1 MMSQSTVDRVQE
13 VDGGRLSVEANEL
26 ADAFRATVR
35 EVIRLRGRD
44 THLGEAELS
53 YAQLELLSE
62 LLRRGEQ
69 PAGEL
74 AAAARL
80 SPGAVTEMLDHLA
93 QAGHVERVRS
103 PTDKRVVVS
112 RLTPAGRALLLAKRD
127 AWEARWER
135 ALDGLSKR
143 DLTAATEVLRRLQ
156 SLFDEAPACAP
167 RGAQQG

>member
-1 MMSQSTVDRVQE
+1 MSQSTVDRVQE

-80 SPGAVTEMLDHLA
+80 SP
-93 QAGHVERVRS
+93 
-103 PTDKRVVVS
+103 
-112 RLTPAGRALLLAKRD
+112 
-127 AWEARWER
+127 
-135 ALDGLSKR
+135 
-143 DLTAATEVLRRLQ
+143 
-156 SLFDEAPACAP
+156 
-167 RGAQQG
+167 

>member
-1 MMSQSTVDRVQE
+1 MQGTVYRVQE
-13 VDGGRLSVEANEL
+13 GDGGRLGAEASEL

-62 LLRRGEQ
+62 LLLRGEL

-93 QAGHVERVRS
+93 QAGHVERARS

-135 ALDGLSKR
+135 ALDGLSKQ
-143 DLTAATEVLRRLQ
+143 DLRAATEVLRRLR
-156 SLFDEAPACAP
+156 SLFDDGPACE
-167 RGAQQG
+167 AQSARQS